1 MSLFT
6 RIEVGESFQTK
17 GRTLTETDLMNFAGI
32 SGDFN
37 YLHTDA
43 ERMEESEYGERI
55 IHGALLFSIM
65 TGLLW
70 QSRSEQD
77 QDAIVAFY
85 GIDRLRFVKP
95 VFLDDTIH
103 VESKVLETEQRDHP
117 IANGLIRYDLQVKNQ
132 HGNVVLA
139 CEFLSLVR

>member
-6 RIEVGESFQTK
+6 ESKVGEFSQTK

-43 ERMEESEYGERI
+43 KRMEESEFGERI
-55 IHGALLFSIM
+55 VHGALVFSVM

-70 QSRSEQD
+70 QSRSEED
-77 QDAIVAFY
+77 QDAVVAFY

-95 VFLDDTIH
+95 VFLGDTIH
-103 VESKVLETEQRDHP
+103 VESEVIETEQREHP
-117 IANGLIRYDLQVKNQ
+117 VANGLIRYDLQVKNQ
-132 HGNVVLA
+132 HEDVVLA
-139 CEFLSLVR
+139 CEFLSLVT